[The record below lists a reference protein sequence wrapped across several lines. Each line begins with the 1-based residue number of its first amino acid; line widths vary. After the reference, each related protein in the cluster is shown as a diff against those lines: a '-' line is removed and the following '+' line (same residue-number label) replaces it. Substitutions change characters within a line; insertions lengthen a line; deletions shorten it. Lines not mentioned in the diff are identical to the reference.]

1 MQFHMD
7 VANGTKKFR
16 DTVADFAVWGE
27 QIIHRRV
34 LTIPTS
40 QVQDWAVE
48 CECEMDDKFIRDY
61 AYDTFAGRYPIDGL
75 VISLDDS
82 DPLYLDYKGFSCVV
96 HRAGD
101 TIVVFGETRY
111 TMRGPGYAMQSMHKV
126 DLSKFRRRAY
136 LTPEDMT
143 GVNADDCPVN
153 QEHLKYSYD
162 LDYQLLNEWL
172 IHQFMS
178 KIFRC
183 TFDPFYEKD
192 GLMHVRH
199 NKFGDRQ
206 PEYTVPEGFDRW
218 QIASTLRV
226 SERYHDDDY
235 LNVR

>member
-1 MQFHMD
+1 
-7 VANGTKKFR
+7 
-16 DTVADFAVWGE
+16 
-27 QIIHRRV
+27 
-34 LTIPTS
+34 
-40 QVQDWAVE
+40 
-48 CECEMDDKFIRDY
+48 
-61 AYDTFAGRYPIDGL
+61 
-75 VISLDDS
+75 
-82 DPLYLDYKGFSCVV
+82 VV